1 MKIVST
7 IIATMVTL
15 AAKSLPWQP
24 CTGFCQKPIP
34 NEEIDMRVDHMR
46 KKCLLNSHDT
56 KQNIE
61 AHNEQYNIDKAL
73 IFNEEI
79 QEFLSFLGSS
89 SSSSSSSSRLSSSS
103 IPSNK

>member
-46 KKCLLNSHDT
+46 KECLLNSHDT

-89 SSSSSSSSRLSSSS
+89 SSSSSRLSSSS

>member
-46 KKCLLNSHDT
+46 KECLSNSHDT

-73 IFNEEI
+73 IFDEEI

-89 SSSSSSSSRLSSSS
+89 SS

>member
-46 KKCLLNSHDT
+46 KECLLNSHDT

-89 SSSSSSSSRLSSSS
+89 SSSSSRLSSSS
-103 IPSNK
+103 IPSNKW

>member
-1 MKIVST
+1 
-7 IIATMVTL
+7 
-15 AAKSLPWQP
+15 
-24 CTGFCQKPIP
+24 
-34 NEEIDMRVDHMR
+34 MR
-46 KKCLLNSHDT
+46 KECLLNSHDT

-89 SSSSSSSSRLSSSS
+89 SRRSSS
-103 IPSNK
+103 IPSNKW

>member
-46 KKCLLNSHDT
+46 KECLSNSHDT

-89 SSSSSSSSRLSSSS
+89 SSSSRLSSSS
-103 IPSNK
+103 IPSNKW